1 MADEVQNC
9 SNTLVLVRHTSY
21 AIVSGIV
28 FTQPSLYGENGS
40 QKGTAFKRWNTN
52 KRDFTIFVYTYN
64 TADRWIIQNP
74 LTK

>member
-40 QKGTAFKRWNTN
+40 QKGTAFKR
-52 KRDFTIFVYTYN
+52 
-64 TADRWIIQNP
+64 
-74 LTK
+74 